1 MNDVTN
7 PLGNIYIS
15 HRAISTIASQSTLES
30 YGIVGLAA
38 KNLIEGIAQ
47 LLTKDPTL
55 GIDIQFTEGLL
66 SIDLYVVVEY
76 GINIKSVSAS
86 ISENVRYQVEKATGI
101 PVTSINIHVRG
112 LRISN
117 PD

>member
-1 MNDVTN
+1 
-7 PLGNIYIS
+7 
-15 HRAISTIASQSTLES
+15 
-30 YGIVGLAA
+30 
-38 KNLIEGIAQ
+38 
-47 LLTKDPTL
+47 
-55 GIDIQFTEGLL
+55 LL

>member
-1 MNDVTN
+1 MSEETN

-15 HRAISTIASQSTLES
+15 HKAISTIAAQSTLES

-38 KNLIEGIAQ
+38 KNLLEGIAQ
-47 LLTKDPTL
+47 LLTKDPSL
-55 GIDIQFTEGLL
+55 GVDITFVEDAL
-66 SIDLYVVVEY
+66 SIELYVIVEY
-76 GINIKSVSAS
+76 GINIKSVSS
-86 ISENVRYQVEKATGI
+86 SVSEIVRYQIEKATGI